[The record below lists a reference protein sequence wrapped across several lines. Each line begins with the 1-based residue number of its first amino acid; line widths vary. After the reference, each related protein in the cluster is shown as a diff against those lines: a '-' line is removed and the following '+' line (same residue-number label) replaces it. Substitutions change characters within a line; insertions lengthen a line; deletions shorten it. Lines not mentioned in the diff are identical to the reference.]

1 MKKIFFIILV
11 FCTTVGFAQS
21 ESIFENANKQYA
33 DGNYEQAIKAYEK
46 ILDEGEASV
55 SVYYNLG
62 NAHYKLNH
70 IAPSIFYY
78 EKALQLKPNDADVKN
93 NIQFARNMAMDDIE
107 TIEQTGVSKTVNNLI
122 STFSFNTWGIIA
134 IGFMMLFVVL
144 FLLYY
149 YGRSV
154 LLKRVLFATAVVCI
168 ICSVISVIFAFN
180 QQNLQLDNNYA
191 IVFSAEADVRSE
203 PNLRGEPSF
212 VLHEGTKTKLL
223 ENYQEWYKI
232 ELADGKQGWIKKDSI
247 KEL

>member
-11 FCTTVGFAQS
+11 FCTTVGFAQN

-33 DGNYEQAIKAYEK
+33 DGNYEEAINAYEK

-70 IAPSIFYY
+70 IAPSIYYY

-107 TIEQTGVSKTVNNLI
+107 NIEQTGVSKTVNNLI

-134 IGFMMLFVVL
+134 IGFMLLFVFL

-154 LLKRVLFATAVVCI
+154 LLKRILFAAAIVCI
-168 ICSVISVIFAFN
+168 ICSVASVIFGFN
-180 QQNLQLDNNYA
+180 QQNLQLDNKYA
-191 IVFSAEADVRSE
+191 IVFSTEAGVRSE

-212 VLHEGTKTKLL
+212 ILHEGTKTKLL
-223 ENYQEWYKI
+223 ESYQEWYKI
-232 ELADGKQGWIKKDSI
+232 ELADGKQGWIKKDDIS
-247 KEL
+247 KL